1 MEISFSSLA
10 AQIINFG
17 IMFFLFS
24 KFVAKPI
31 SKQIEDRR
39 RLIEKIKKADELYKE
54 KIEEAEKK
62 AESII
67 SDGLVK
73 KESIITEW
81 ESLALKKQ
89 IEIIQEANKKAD
101 KITSDANNSAKV
113 LSAEL
118 EKNFIDSV
126 KKTSKVVV
134 KKLLQKDLDL
144 QKSYLDEIIKEAI

>member
-1 MEISFSSLA
+1 MEISFSSLI

-24 KFVAKPI
+24 RFVAKPI

-39 RLIEKIKKADELYKE
+39 ILINKIKKADELYKE

-62 AESII
+62 AEWII
-67 SDGLVK
+67 SDGLTK
-73 KESIITEW
+73 KESIITEG
-81 ESLALKKQ
+81 ETLALKKQ
-89 IEIIQEANKKAD
+89 IEIIEDAKKKAD
-101 KITSDANNSAKV
+101 KIVTDANNSVTV

-126 KKTSKVVV
+126 KNTSKVVV

-144 QKSYLDEIIKEAI
+144 QKTYLDEIIKEAI

>member
-1 MEISFSSLA
+1 MEISFSSLV

-24 KFVAKPI
+24 RFVAKPI
-31 SKQIEDRR
+31 SQQIEDRR
-39 RLIEKIKKADELYKE
+39 TLINKIKKADELYKE

-62 AESII
+62 AEWII
-67 SDGLVK
+67 SDGLTK
-73 KESIITEW
+73 KESIITEG
-81 ESLALKKQ
+81 ETLALKKQ
-89 IEIIQEANKKAD
+89 IEIIEDAKKKAD
-101 KITSDANNSAKV
+101 KIVTDANNSATV

-126 KKTSKVVV
+126 KNTSKVVV

-144 QKSYLDEIIKEAI
+144 QKTYLDEIIKEAI

>member
-1 MEISFSSLA
+1 MEISISSLV

-24 KFVAKPI
+24 RFVAKPI
-31 SKQIEDRR
+31 SHQIEERR
-39 RLIEKIKKADELYKE
+39 KLIEKIKKADELYKE

-62 AESII
+62 AEIII
-67 SDGLVK
+67 SDWLVK
-73 KESIITEW
+73 KETIISEW

-89 IEIIQEANKKAD
+89 VEIIQEANKKAD
-101 KITSDANNSAKV
+101 KIIVDANNSAKT

-118 EKNFIDSV
+118 EKNFIESV

-134 KKLLQKDLDL
+134 KKLLQKDMDL
-144 QKSYLDEIIKEAI
+144 QKTYLEEIVKEAI